1 MKTKKIQTL
10 LKKHVG
16 KWIAVKDGKVVACA
30 RRHRDIY
37 TILAK
42 KGIDGAY
49 VVYSPTAKE
58 KKYRF
63 LFRVRK
69 S

>member
-16 KWIAVKDGKVVACA
+16 KWIAVKHGKVVASA
-30 RRHRDIY
+30 RRHRDVY
-37 TILAK
+37 AVLAR

-49 VVYSPTAKE
+49 VVYSPTVKE

-63 LFRVRK
+63 LFRVRRT
-69 S
+69 